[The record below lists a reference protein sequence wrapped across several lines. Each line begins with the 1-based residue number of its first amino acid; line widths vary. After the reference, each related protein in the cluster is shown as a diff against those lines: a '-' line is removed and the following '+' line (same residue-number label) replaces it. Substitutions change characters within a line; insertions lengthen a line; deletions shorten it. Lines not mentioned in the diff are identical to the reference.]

1 MLLLCFCSRVI
12 MLASVQRSSLEC
24 HCLVRRRFFYFTVS
38 LPLRVTVAGR
48 FSNQSR
54 FSEMF
59 IHQIIANEIM
69 SVLVIVEI
77 TNDVVQE
84 LAMTQQRFLFIIS
97 GTPDRGASDRNRNFH
112 TSKAP
117 IESQSKATSD

>member
-1 MLLLCFCSRVI
+1 MLLLCFCVRVI
-12 MLASVQRSSLEC
+12 MLASVQRSSLES

-38 LPLRVTVAGR
+38 VPLQATVAGR

-54 FSEMF
+54 FSGMF

-77 TNDVVQE
+77 TNDAVARVSYDPITI
-84 LAMTQQRFLFIIS
+84 LVYYFRNTRQRS
-97 GTPDRGASDRNRNFH
+97 CRS
-112 TSKAP
+112 
-117 IESQSKATSD
+117 